1 MTDPKPND
9 PFEPFIT
16 VSLGN
21 RKTNQWC
28 EPSPAIA
35 VTSNCPGTTAIHWY
49 TAQTARILAAEITRL
64 ADALDPPRPPDP
76 VPVPKKRGGL
86 AVPRKRKAKKAKRK

>member
-1 MTDPKPND
+1 VTDPKPND

-21 RKTNQWC
+21 RKIDQWST
-28 EPSPAIA
+28 PSPAIA

-49 TAQTARILAAEITRL
+49 SPYHARTLAAEITRL

-76 VPVPKKRGGL
+76 APAPKRRSRKL
-86 AVPRKRKAKKAKRK
+86 IKKKVKRK